1 VTSLPIVSESDAHII
16 EERFNGFHDAFFS
29 RIEISSTDKFQE
41 DGSHLVTGELTLI
54 LEIWH
59 NNYDVA
65 ARGRG
70 RIVRGTFQGV
80 RDIALIFRGHAVE
93 WSIYALSFHAAMRVS
108 EYGDSEA
115 CLQARLVTSVYE
127 PETGWRQI
135 GNDIFTFKIGSFEEL
150 IDV

>member
-1 VTSLPIVSESDAHII
+1 MTSLPIVSESDAHII
-16 EERFNGFHDAFFS
+16 EERFSGFHNAFFS

-70 RIVRGTFQGV
+70 RIVRGAFQVYATSHSYFAAIQWNG
-80 RDIALIFRGHAVE
+80 ASTPFRSMSDARFRIWRLG
-93 WSIYALSFHAAMRVS
+93 SMPSS
-108 EYGDSEA
+108 
-115 CLQARLVTSVYE
+115 QARHERL
-127 PETGWRQI
+127 
-135 GNDIFTFKIGSFEEL
+135 
-150 IDV
+150 